1 MSRAELHRWLLVSA
15 AGDGPCVPAPPG
27 PGEKARGQG
36 SGLRKHELELNVAI
50 GSVGNLAE
58 AYLTAAKLANKSWAV
73 YSVSSR
79 KSSFKNNKWDFPGRP
94 VVKIPHFHCR
104 GRGFDPSSGKFH
116 MPCGGAGKKKESLP
130 VTSPSPCTVRWRPES
145 CRGNAQP
152 LRLLCKGPEL
162 WASLPT
168 TWLQ

>member
-1 MSRAELHRWLLVSA
+1 MGGTAILLSPSPHLLPHQLRPVRLSAGWDVSRAELHRWLLVSA

-104 GRGFDPSSGKFH
+104 
-116 MPCGGAGKKKESLP
+116 A
-130 VTSPSPCTVRWRPES
+130 
-145 CRGNAQP
+145 
-152 LRLLCKGPEL
+152 LCCV
-162 WASLPT
+162 AF
-168 TWLQ
+168 